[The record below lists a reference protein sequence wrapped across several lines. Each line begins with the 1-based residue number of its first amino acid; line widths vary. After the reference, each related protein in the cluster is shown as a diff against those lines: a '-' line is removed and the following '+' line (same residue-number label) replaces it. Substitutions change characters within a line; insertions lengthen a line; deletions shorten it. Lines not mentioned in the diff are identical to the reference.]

1 MSAPNCEDCWY
12 YDYDEEL
19 DDYVC
24 IKDLDEDEVYRMY
37 AQPFYRCPYFKPGDE
52 YSIAKRQ

>member
-1 MSAPNCEDCWY
+1 MIAANCENCWY

-24 IKDLDEDEVYRMY
+24 IQDFDEDEVYRIQSGRSKM
-37 AQPFYRCPYFKPGDE
+37 CPYFRPGDE
-52 YSIAKRQ
+52 YSISKKQ